1 MESFD
6 RPLCRNDTFSPFDRP
21 PLQGNFCASQSAAVT
36 KVKGWPPS
44 VFIRFVSEPFQR
56 ERPKLLF
63 CLLPPPSFVRGEV
76 EGGFSKESLPSEKLS
91 LERGKK
97 GGGGRE
103 RRNTGRET
111 ARVHG
116 LQGHGSGIG
125 FGLGKDF
132 GRMGVTCNQPLL
144 ILTS

>member
-1 MESFD
+1 MTRFLPPTGHPCEA
-6 RPLCRNDTFSPFDRP
+6 TFAPAKVR
-21 PLQGNFCASQSAAVT
+21 LSQKLRDGLPAF
-36 KVKGWPPS
+36 GIP
-44 VFIRFVSEPFQR
+44 FVSELFRR
-56 ERPKLLF
+56 ERSNLLF

-103 RRNTGRET
+103 RRTTGRET

>member
-6 RPLCRNDTFSPFDRP
+6 RSLCRNDTFSPSHRP

-76 EGGFSKESLPSEKLS
+76 EGGFSKAKPQGKPSEKT
-91 LERGKK
+91 RK
-97 GGGGRE
+97 GGGQMSE
-103 RRNTGRET
+103 ET
-111 ARVHG
+111 KPEEKPKEEPMGFKVTEEEMELALKKVLAG
-116 LQGHGSGIG
+116 LYW
-125 FGLGKDF
+125 
-132 GRMGVTCNQPLL
+132 
-144 ILTS
+144 